1 MILKS
6 FNLKKYL
13 IKSNTNIFLLYG
25 ENTGLIDQ
33 TIKDIF
39 FPIFPKS
46 VSNYDESE
54 ILRDIE
60 NFKSA
65 LFNKSFFEDE
75 KLIIINRGT
84 DKILSIIE
92 ELIEKKT
99 QDIKVIIK
107 SNFLEKKSRL
117 RKFFEKDENTVIVAY
132 YEDSY
137 QTLYQ
142 LVQNFFKE
150 KKLSISS
157 ENINLIID
165 RSKTNRNN
173 IRTELEK
180 ILIFSKNKTTV
191 QTKDLVKL
199 INLSENHD
207 ISELVD
213 QCLSKNKKKT
223 INILNENNLN
233 TDENILILRSFLNKL
248 KRLKKLKINLEEN
261 KNIEQVLSSFRP
273 QIFWK
278 DKDVIKQ
285 QLNNTSLVEIDY
297 LIKKINKLELEIK
310 KNFLLSNQIMTN
322 FILENLD
329 RTNSAI

>member
-33 TIKDIF
+33 TIKDVF
-39 FPIFPKS
+39 LPIFPKS

-54 ILRDIE
+54 ILRGIE

-84 DKILSIIE
+84 EKILSIIE

-248 KRLKKLKINLEEN
+248 KRLKKLRINLEEN

-285 QLNNTSLVEIDY
+285 QLNNMSLVEIDY

>member
-33 TIKDIF
+33 TIKDVF
-39 FPIFPKS
+39 LPIFPKS

-60 NFKSA
+60 NFKSV

-248 KRLKKLKINLEEN
+248 KRLKKLRINLEEN

-285 QLNNTSLVEIDY
+285 QLNNMSLVEIDY

-310 KNFLLSNQIMTN
+310 RNFLLSNQIMTN

-329 RTNSAI
+329 RTNNAI

>member
-39 FPIFPKS
+39 LPIFPKS

-60 NFKSA
+60 NFKNA

-248 KRLKKLKINLEEN
+248 KRLKKLRINLEEN

-285 QLNNTSLVEIDY
+285 QLNNMSLVEIDY

-310 KNFLLSNQIMTN
+310 RNFLLSNQIMTN

>member
-1 MILKS
+1 
-6 FNLKKYL
+6 
-13 IKSNTNIFLLYG
+13 LYG

-39 FPIFPKS
+39 LPIFPKS

-60 NFKSA
+60 NFKSV
-65 LFNKSFFEDE
+65 LFNKSFFENE

-248 KRLKKLKINLEEN
+248 KRLKKLRINLEEN

-285 QLNNTSLVEIDY
+285 QLNNMSLVEINY

>member
-33 TIKDIF
+33 TIEDIF
-39 FPIFPKS
+39 LPIFPKS

-60 NFKSA
+60 NFKSV

-261 KNIEQVLSSFRP
+261 KNIEKVLSSFRP

-285 QLNNTSLVEIDY
+285 QLNNMSLVEIDY

-310 KNFLLSNQIMTN
+310 RNFLLSNQIMTN
-322 FILENLD
+322 FILENLN

>member
-39 FPIFPKS
+39 LPIFPKS

-60 NFKSA
+60 NFKSV

-285 QLNNTSLVEIDY
+285 QLNNMSLVEINY

>member
-33 TIKDIF
+33 TIKDVF
-39 FPIFPKS
+39 LPIFPKS

-60 NFKSA
+60 NFKSV

-248 KRLKKLKINLEEN
+248 KRLKKLRINLEEN

-285 QLNNTSLVEIDY
+285 QLNNMSLVEINY

>member
-39 FPIFPKS
+39 LPIFPKS

-107 SNFLEKKSRL
+107 SNFLEKKSKL
-117 RKFFEKDENTVIVAY
+117 RKFFEKDENTAIVAY

-150 KKLSISS
+150 NKLSISS

-199 INLSENHD
+199 INLSEKHD

-233 TDENILILRSFLNKL
+233 TDENILILKSFLNKL
-248 KRLKKLKINLEEN
+248 KRLKKLRINLEEN

-285 QLNNTSLVEIDY
+285 QLNNMSLVEINY

-310 KNFLLSNQIMTN
+310 KNFLLSNRIMTN

>member
-33 TIKDIF
+33 TIKDVF
-39 FPIFPKS
+39 LPIFPKS

-173 IRTELEK
+173 IRTELGK

-248 KRLKKLKINLEEN
+248 KRLKKLRINLEEN

-285 QLNNTSLVEIDY
+285 QLNNMSLVEINY

>member
-39 FPIFPKS
+39 LPVFPKS

-54 ILRDIE
+54 ILNDIE
-60 NFKSA
+60 NFKSV

-84 DKILSIIE
+84 EKILSIIE

-107 SNFLEKKSRL
+107 SKFLEKKSRL

-285 QLNNTSLVEIDY
+285 QLNNMSLVEIDY

-310 KNFLLSNQIMTN
+310 RNFLLSNQIMTN

>member
-39 FPIFPKS
+39 LPIFPKS

-285 QLNNTSLVEIDY
+285 QLNNMSLVEINY

>member
-39 FPIFPKS
+39 LPIFPKS

-60 NFKSA
+60 NFKSV

-173 IRTELEK
+173 IRSELEK

-285 QLNNTSLVEIDY
+285 QLNNMSLVEINY

>member
-33 TIKDIF
+33 TIEDIF
-39 FPIFPKS
+39 LPIFPKS

-60 NFKSA
+60 NFKSV

-165 RSKTNRNN
+165 RSQTNRNN

-233 TDENILILRSFLNKL
+233 SDENILILRSFLNKL
-248 KRLKKLKINLEEN
+248 KRLKKLKINLKEN
-261 KNIEQVLSSFRP
+261 KNIEQVLSSFKP

-285 QLNNTSLVEIDY
+285 QLNNMSLVEIDY

-310 KNFLLSNQIMTN
+310 RNFLLSNQIMTN

>member
-39 FPIFPKS
+39 LPIFPKS

-248 KRLKKLKINLEEN
+248 KRLKKLRINLEEN

-285 QLNNTSLVEIDY
+285 QLNNMSLVEIDY

-310 KNFLLSNQIMTN
+310 RNFLLSNQIMTN

>member
-33 TIKDIF
+33 TIKDVF
-39 FPIFPKS
+39 LPIFPKS

-248 KRLKKLKINLEEN
+248 KRLKKLRINLEEN

-285 QLNNTSLVEIDY
+285 QLNNMSLVEINY

>member
-39 FPIFPKS
+39 LPIFPKS

-60 NFKSA
+60 NFKSV

-84 DKILSIIE
+84 EKILSIIE

-213 QCLSKNKKKT
+213 QCLSKNRKKT

-285 QLNNTSLVEIDY
+285 QLNNMSFIEIDY

-310 KNFLLSNQIMTN
+310 TNFLLSNQIMTN

>member
-33 TIKDIF
+33 TIKDVF
-39 FPIFPKS
+39 LPIFPKS

-54 ILRDIE
+54 ILRGIE

-285 QLNNTSLVEIDY
+285 QLNNMSLVEINY

>member
-39 FPIFPKS
+39 LPIFPKS

-60 NFKSA
+60 NFKNV

-248 KRLKKLKINLEEN
+248 KRLKKLRINLEEN
-261 KNIEQVLSSFRP
+261 KNIEQVLSSFKP

-285 QLNNTSLVEIDY
+285 QLNNMSLVEIDY

>member
-39 FPIFPKS
+39 LPIFPKS

-60 NFKSA
+60 NFKSV

-84 DKILSIIE
+84 EKILSIIE

-180 ILIFSKNKTTV
+180 ILIFSRNKTTV

-248 KRLKKLKINLEEN
+248 KRLKKLRINLEEN

-285 QLNNTSLVEIDY
+285 QLNNMSLVEINY

>member
-33 TIKDIF
+33 TIKDVF
-39 FPIFPKS
+39 LPIFPKS

-60 NFKSA
+60 NFKSV
-65 LFNKSFFEDE
+65 LFNKSFFENE

-248 KRLKKLKINLEEN
+248 KRLKKLRINLEEN

-285 QLNNTSLVEIDY
+285 QLNNMSLVEIDY

>member
-33 TIKDIF
+33 TIKNVF
-39 FPIFPKS
+39 LPIFPKS

-248 KRLKKLKINLEEN
+248 KRLKKLRINLEEN

-285 QLNNTSLVEIDY
+285 QLNNMSLVEINY

>member
-39 FPIFPKS
+39 LPIFPKS

-60 NFKSA
+60 NFKSV
-65 LFNKSFFEDE
+65 LFNKSFFENE

-285 QLNNTSLVEIDY
+285 QLNNMSLVEIDY

-310 KNFLLSNQIMTN
+310 RNFLLSNQIMTN

>member
-39 FPIFPKS
+39 LPIFPKS

-248 KRLKKLKINLEEN
+248 KRLKKLRINLEEN

-285 QLNNTSLVEIDY
+285 QLNNMSLVEINY

>member
-25 ENTGLIDQ
+25 ENAGLIDQ

-39 FPIFPKS
+39 LPIFPKS

-248 KRLKKLKINLEEN
+248 KRLKKLKINLEKN
-261 KNIEQVLSSFRP
+261 KNIEQVLSSFKP

-278 DKDVIKQ
+278 DKDIIKQ
-285 QLNNTSLVEIDY
+285 QLNNMSLVEINY

-310 KNFLLSNQIMTN
+310 KNFLLSSQIMTN

>member
-33 TIKDIF
+33 TIKDVF
-39 FPIFPKS
+39 LPIFPKS

-248 KRLKKLKINLEEN
+248 KRLKKLRINLEEN

-285 QLNNTSLVEIDY
+285 QLNNMSLVEIDY

>member
-39 FPIFPKS
+39 LPIFPKS

-60 NFKSA
+60 NFKSV

-180 ILIFSKNKTTV
+180 ILIFSKNKNTV

-248 KRLKKLKINLEEN
+248 KRLKKLRINLEEN

-285 QLNNTSLVEIDY
+285 QLNNMSLVEINY

-310 KNFLLSNQIMTN
+310 TNFLLSNQIMTN

>member
-39 FPIFPKS
+39 LPIFPKS

-60 NFKSA
+60 NFKSV

-191 QTKDLVKL
+191 QTKDLIKL

-248 KRLKKLKINLEEN
+248 KRLKKLRINLEEN

-285 QLNNTSLVEIDY
+285 QLNNMSLVEINY

>member
-6 FNLKKYL
+6 FSLKKYL

-39 FPIFPKS
+39 LPIFPKS

-60 NFKSA
+60 NFKSV

-173 IRTELEK
+173 IRSELEK

-285 QLNNTSLVEIDY
+285 QLNNMSLVEINY

>member
-1 MILKS
+1 
-6 FNLKKYL
+6 
-13 IKSNTNIFLLYG
+13 
-25 ENTGLIDQ
+25 
-33 TIKDIF
+33 
-39 FPIFPKS
+39 
-46 VSNYDESE
+46 
-54 ILRDIE
+54 
-60 NFKSA
+60 
-65 LFNKSFFEDE
+65 
-75 KLIIINRGT
+75 
-84 DKILSIIE
+84 
-92 ELIEKKT
+92 
-99 QDIKVIIK
+99 VIIK

-248 KRLKKLKINLEEN
+248 KRLKKLRINLEEN

-285 QLNNTSLVEIDY
+285 QLNNMSLVEINY

-329 RTNSAI
+329 RTNSTI

>member
-39 FPIFPKS
+39 LPIFPKS

-248 KRLKKLKINLEEN
+248 KRLKKLRINLEEN

-285 QLNNTSLVEIDY
+285 QLNNMSLGEINY

>member
-33 TIKDIF
+33 TIKDVF
-39 FPIFPKS
+39 LPIFPKS

-60 NFKSA
+60 NFKSV

-285 QLNNTSLVEIDY
+285 QLNNMSLGEINY

>member
-6 FNLKKYL
+6 FSLKKYL

-39 FPIFPKS
+39 LPIFPKS

-60 NFKSA
+60 NFKSV

-285 QLNNTSLVEIDY
+285 QLNNMSLVEIDY

-310 KNFLLSNQIMTN
+310 RNFLLSNQIMTN

>member
-33 TIKDIF
+33 TIKDVF
-39 FPIFPKS
+39 LPIFPKS

-60 NFKSA
+60 NFKST
-65 LFNKSFFEDE
+65 LFNKSFFENE

-207 ISELVD
+207 ISELVEK
-213 QCLSKNKKKT
+213 CLCKNKKKT

-261 KNIEQVLSSFRP
+261 KNIEQILSSFRP

-285 QLNNTSLVEIDY
+285 QLNNMSLVEIDY

-310 KNFLLSNQIMTN
+310 RNFLLSNQIMTN

>member
-39 FPIFPKS
+39 LPIFPKS

-54 ILRDIE
+54 ILRDVE

-248 KRLKKLKINLEEN
+248 KRLKKLKINLEKN

-310 KNFLLSNQIMTN
+310 RNFLLSNQIMTN

-329 RTNSAI
+329 RANSVI

>member
-25 ENTGLIDQ
+25 ENAGLIDQ

-39 FPIFPKS
+39 LPIFPKS

-180 ILIFSKNKTTV
+180 ILIFSRNKTTV

-248 KRLKKLKINLEEN
+248 KRLKKLRINLEEN

-285 QLNNTSLVEIDY
+285 QLNNMSLVEINY

>member
-39 FPIFPKS
+39 LPIFPKS

-60 NFKSA
+60 NFKSV
-65 LFNKSFFEDE
+65 LFNKSFFENE

-248 KRLKKLKINLEEN
+248 KRLKKLRINLEEN

-278 DKDVIKQ
+278 DKNVIKQ
-285 QLNNTSLVEIDY
+285 QLNNMSLVEINY

>member
-39 FPIFPKS
+39 LPIFPKS

-60 NFKSA
+60 NFKSV

-248 KRLKKLKINLEEN
+248 KRLKKLRINLEEN

-285 QLNNTSLVEIDY
+285 QLNNMSLVEINY

-329 RTNSAI
+329 RANSVI

>member
-39 FPIFPKS
+39 LPIFPKS

-60 NFKSA
+60 NFKNA

-285 QLNNTSLVEIDY
+285 QLNNMSLVEIDY